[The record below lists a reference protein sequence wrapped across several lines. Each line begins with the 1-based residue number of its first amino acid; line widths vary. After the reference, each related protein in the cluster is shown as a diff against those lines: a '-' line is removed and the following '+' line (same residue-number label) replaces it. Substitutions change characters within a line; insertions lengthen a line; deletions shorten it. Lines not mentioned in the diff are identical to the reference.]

1 MIFEPT
7 LASPWMR
14 NPQARPHKRNLVI
27 AGLLLLA
34 LGGLVLYDSQ
44 VVSFY
49 QSTFNILPSK
59 FFKLTDNLK
68 DQTTI
73 SGHFGETSGR
83 PVTFLIMNSLQFVSY
98 QIGQGNGSLYALMN
112 VASGSVSYTFTTPDT
127 YYLVFLHGS
136 GLLGSTETVSF
147 QRSYYNP
154 GRVELVAG
162 VILVGLGVVELYWG
176 VRPREARQK
185 PSQKQTVTTNATP

>member
-1 MIFEPT
+1 M
-7 LASPWMR
+7 ASPWMR
-14 NPQARPHKRNLVI
+14 NPQAKPHKRNLVI

-68 DQTTI
+68 DQTTV
-73 SGHFGETSGR
+73 SGHFDETSGR
-83 PVTFLIMNSLQFVSY
+83 PVVFLIMNSLQFASY
-98 QIGQGNGSLYALMN
+98 QIGQGNASLYALMN
-112 VASGSVSYTFTTPDT
+112 VASGSVSFTFTTPDT
-127 YYLVFLHGS
+127 YYLLFLHGS
-136 GLLGSTETVSF
+136 GLLSATETINF

-154 GRVELVAG
+154 GRIEVTVGA
-162 VILVGLGVVELYWG
+162 ILLGLGVVELYWG
-176 VRPREARQK
+176 LRPREGHQK